1 MTNELFTPIKVGNL
15 KLANRAF
22 MAPMTRGRAGESR
35 VANELIAEYYR
46 QRAEAGLI
54 VTEATAVSADGYG
67 WVGAPA
73 IYTDEQQRGWQKTT
87 EAVHRA
93 GGVIFL
99 QLWHMGRVS
108 HPDFLDAQSPVGPS
122 AVAAQGESVTP
133 AGKKPYVVPRE
144 LSVSDLSALRHAY
157 GAATV
162 RALEAGFD
170 GVEIHSANG
179 YLLDQFLRD
188 GSNRRNDEYGGT
200 IENRMRF
207 PLEIVDTVVEKAG
220 CKRVG
225 LRISPVNAYNDMKDS
240 NPAELFSSYA
250 GELDKRGLAYLHVL
264 EALPGHFLHT
274 EGYDP
279 VLPEIRKAF
288 NSVLVANGGYDY
300 QSATE
305 LIRSGG
311 ADVVAFGIPFLANPD
326 LLVRFKSGAELNQP
340 DMDTFYSAGTAGYTD
355 YPFLDQNG

>member
-1 MTNELFTPIKVGNL
+1 MSNDLFTPIKVGNL
-15 KLANRAF
+15 ELANRAF
-22 MAPMTRGRAGESR
+22 MAPMTRGRAGQSR
-35 VANELIAEYYR
+35 IANELIAEYYR
-46 QRAEAGLI
+46 QRASAGLI

-73 IYTDEQQRGWQKTT
+73 VYTDEQQRGWQKTT

-93 GGVIFL
+93 GGFVFL

-108 HPDFLDAQSPVGPS
+108 HPDFLDGGSPVGPS
-122 AVAAQGESVTP
+122 AIAAQGESVTP

-144 LSVSDLSALRHAY
+144 LAVSDLPAIRQAY
-157 GAATV
+157 SAATL

-188 GSNRRNDEYGGT
+188 GSNRRSDDYGGS
-200 IENRMRF
+200 IENRLRF
-207 PLEIVDTVVEKAG
+207 PLEIVDTVVAQAG
-220 CKRVG
+220 RERVG

-250 GELDKRGLAYLHVL
+250 RELDKRGLAYLHVL
-264 EALPGHFLHT
+264 EAVPGHFLHT

-279 VLPEIRKAF
+279 VLPEIRK
-288 NSVLVANGGYDY
+288 VYGGVVVANGGYTY
-300 QSATE
+300 QSASD

-311 ADVVAFGIPFLANPD
+311 ADAVAFGIPFLANPD
-326 LLVRFKSGAELNQP
+326 LLERFKAGADLNQP
-340 DMDTFYSAGTAGYTD
+340 DMETFYSAGASGYTD
-355 YPFLDQNG
+355 YPVLEKNG